1 MKHYKLKLL
10 SRNLKSLKSLL
21 ILLNS
26 HFKITNK
33 KNLNNPKTKKVIT
46 ILKSPHVTK
55 SAQEQFESRYY
66 YNLLEFTKFEK
77 KSIVLL
83 KKFINRCHPD
93 IYLKIR
99 ININNLKHKKYN
111 FNPINF
117 LKKKLKTY
125 LLRNNTINRIKQ
137 EKRQLKFVSF
147 QYINTFELLG
157 KQFKSLNSSVGRA
170 KD

>member
-26 HFKITNK
+26 HFKVTNK
-33 KNLNNPKTKKVIT
+33 KNLNNPKTKKILT

-66 YNLLEFTKFEK
+66 CNILGFTKFEK
-77 KSIVLL
+77 KLIVLL
-83 KKFINRCHPD
+83 KKIINRCHPD

-99 ININNLKHKKYN
+99 IGINNLKHKKYY
-111 FNPINF
+111 FNPLNLF
-117 LKKKLKTY
+117 KKKLKIY
-125 LLRNNTINRIKQ
+125 FLENSTINRIKR

-147 QYINTFELLG
+147 QYIHNFTS
-157 KQFKSLNSSVGRA
+157 QQKS
-170 KD
+170 